1 MRVGELFAGIG
12 GFGIGLERA
21 GMRVV
26 WHSEIDVY
34 ASAVL
39 RKHWPNIPNHGD
51 IRNIDAGSVEPVD
64 VLCGGFPCQDISNA
78 GKREGIDAERSG
90 LWSEYAR
97 VIGALRPRYVI
108 VENVSALLGR
118 GLHRVLGDLA
128 ALGFDAEWHCIP
140 ASAVGAP
147 HRRDR
152 IWIIAHAVS
161 RVRDWRT
168 DESVGCAQGRIAVD
182 GLCADV
188 PDASGEGR
196 RQELRGAHGDEGA
209 HAGRSA
215 SHLHIA
221 GSDGAV
227 GDVADANSEQ
237 PGSGERAGVAEGS
250 RTSASSRTVDTGD
263 ASGRGSRTRESDV
276 ADADDAGRSEQ
287 WRPLPIRAQLAAA
300 ERGGWWS
307 VEPDV
312 GRVALSVPSRV
323 DRLRCLG
330 NAIVP
335 TLAEVIGR
343 AMMER
348 ERG

>member
-215 SHLHIA
+215 SHLHVA

-227 GDVADANSEQ
+227 G
-237 PGSGERAGVAEGS
+237 
-250 RTSASSRTVDTGD
+250 
-263 ASGRGSRTRESDV
+263 DV